1 LARYGLSLI
10 TAPTVEP
17 ILLDEA
23 KVQCGVAADVS
34 YHDDALR
41 MSIEAARQKVEAD
54 TGRALI
60 SQTWDLSLDCFPTGL
75 DAIYI
80 PKAPVSAITHIKYY
94 DTSNVEQTLATTYY
108 KTLLT
113 REPAEIR
120 LKYQQAW
127 PFIYSEAAVV
137 TVRFVAGYGASYQSV
152 PDGLRRAMLL
162 LISTWFENP
171 SATITGTIQTEAEFA
186 YKALVANYTVGD
198 EFHCYAR

>member
-1 LARYGLSLI
+1 MAQYGLSLI
-10 TAPTVEP
+10 TAATSEP
-17 ILLDEA
+17 IQLDEA

-60 SQTWDLSLDCFPTGL
+60 SQTWDLSLDYFPAGL

-108 KTLLT
+108 KTLLS

-137 TVRFVAGYGASYQSV
+137 TVRFVAGYGSTYQSV

-162 LISTWFENP
+162 LIHKDFDASIGDTEDTYRAMI
-171 SATITGTIQTEAEFA
+171 AT
-186 YKALVANYTVGD
+186 YTVGD

>member
-1 LARYGLSLI
+1 MARYGLSQFA
-10 TAPTVEP
+10 APAVEP

-41 MSIEAARQKVEAD
+41 MSIEAARQKVETD

-60 SQTWDLSLDCFPTGL
+60 NQTWDLSLDCFPTGL

-80 PKAPVSAITHIKYY
+80 PKAPVSAITHVKYY
-94 DTSNVEQTLATTYY
+94 DTSNVEQTLSASVY
-108 KTLLT
+108 KTLLS

-137 TVRFVAGYGASYQSV
+137 TVRFVAGYGASYLSV
-152 PDGLRRAMLL
+152 PDGLRRIMLL
-162 LISTWFENP
+162 LIHKDFDASIGDIEDRYRDLI
-171 SATITGTIQTEAEFA
+171 AQ
-186 YKALVANYTVGD
+186 YTVGD

>member
-1 LARYGLSLI
+1 MARYGLSQFA
-10 TAPTVEP
+10 APAVEP

-41 MSIEAARQKVEAD
+41 MSIEAARQKVETD

-60 SQTWDLSLDCFPTGL
+60 NQTWDLSLDCFPTGL

-80 PKAPVSAITHIKYY
+80 PKAPVSAISSVKYY
-94 DTSNVEQTLATTYY
+94 DTSNVEQTLSASVY
-108 KTLLT
+108 KTLLS

-137 TVRFVAGYGASYQSV
+137 TVRFVAGYGASYLSV

-162 LISTWFENP
+162 LIHKDFDQAIGDIEDTYRAMI
-171 SATITGTIQTEAEFA
+171 ATF
-186 YKALVANYTVGD
+186 TVGD

>member
-1 LARYGLSLI
+1 MARYGLSLI

-41 MSIEAARQKVEAD
+41 MSIEAARQKVETD

-60 SQTWDLSLDCFPTGL
+60 NQTWDLSLDCFPTGL
-75 DAIYI
+75 DALYI
-80 PKAPVSAITHIKYY
+80 PKAPVSAITHVKYY
-94 DTSNVEQTLATTYY
+94 DTSNVEQTLSASAY
-108 KTLLT
+108 KTLLS

-137 TVRFVAGYGASYQSV
+137 TVRFVAGYGASHQQV
-152 PDGLRRAMLL
+152 PDGLRRIMLL
-162 LISTWFENP
+162 LIHKDFDTSIGDIEDRYRDLI
-171 SATITGTIQTEAEFA
+171 AQ
-186 YKALVANYTVGD
+186 YTVGD